1 MDNNLFF
8 IWDKS
13 EKQQLS
19 KHFSTEEFE
28 CKCKL
33 PSCKEQRIS
42 KELIDKLQE
51 LREELG
57 IPLTVTSG
65 FRCKDHNTAI
75 GAAKASQHILGMAV
89 DIRINDL
96 TRLLEASIKRF
107 KAVGDGR
114 VKGFIHVDVRKT
126 DKPLLW
132 LY

>member
-1 MDNNLFF
+1 MDNKLYF

-42 KELIDKLQE
+42 KELIDKLQK
-51 LREELG
+51 LREELN

-65 FRCKDHNTAI
+65 YRCKEHNTNI
-75 GAAKASQHILGMAV
+75 GGAKSSQHLLGNAA
-89 DIRINDL
+89 DIVIKDL
-96 TRLLEASIKRF
+96 NKLFEDCKKHFDHI
-107 KAVGDGR
+107 GDGR
-114 VKGFIHVDVRKT
+114 PKGFIHVDTRKSPVKVT
-126 DKPLLW
+126 W
-132 LY
+132 VY

>member
-1 MDNNLFF
+1 MDDKLFF

-42 KELIDKLQE
+42 KELINKLQE

-65 FRCKDHNTAI
+65 FRCLDNNTAI
-75 GAAKASQHILGMAV
+75 GGAKASQHLLGAAA
-89 DIRINDL
+89 DIRTGDL
-96 TRLLEASIKRF
+96 NRLFELAKKHF

-114 VKGFIHVDVRKT
+114 NKHFIHVDIRSDKVRT
-126 DKPLLW
+126 W